1 MADARRV
8 AKLNSMIYR
17 ELNQLFTRD
26 ARLQQAVSPKKRKG
40 ADLMMGAF
48 ASVTEVRISRDLDVA
63 KVFVSIYGS
72 DKDVERGFGN
82 LQKLEPY
89 IRKQVGRFL
98 TTRRTPQASSC
109 WTTRWSGEPA
119 SSACCKMRVSRS
131 PWQDKRYR
139 LQCCP
144 QFCLEVSIV
153 LKPASARLQSGFD
166 YGVRERSEVM
176 DRDFVEYDDVDDED
190 FEGFDVGE
198 LNLPADFLDDA
209 DTAELDEKLPGSGKE
224 KP

>member
-98 TTRRTPQASSC
+98 TTRRTPQIRLVLDDSLERGARILSLL
-109 WTTRWSGEPA
+109 
-119 SSACCKMRVSRS
+119 
-131 PWQDKRYR
+131 QDESVQKS
-139 LQCCP
+139 L
-144 QFCLEVSIV
+144 
-153 LKPASARLQSGFD
+153 ARQESGFD